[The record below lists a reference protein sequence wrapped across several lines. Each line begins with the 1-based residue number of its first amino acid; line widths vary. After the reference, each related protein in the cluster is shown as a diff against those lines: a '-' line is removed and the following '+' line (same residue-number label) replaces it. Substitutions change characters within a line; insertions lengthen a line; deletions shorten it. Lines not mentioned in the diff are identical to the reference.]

1 MIMAIVI
8 IALAL
13 VWLMYET
20 KFMRIRLESTEY
32 QKAVIAQGKVN
43 HDVNHDTESDTE
55 SENRTP
61 YKPSEFVPADMPE
74 FTGKLNIVC
83 RIE

>member
-1 MIMAIVI
+1 MIAAII
-8 IALAL
+8 LIGIAFT
-13 VWLMYET
+13 WLLKET
-20 KFMRIRLESTEY
+20 DYLRIRLESTEY

-43 HDVNHDTESDTE
+43 HDVNHDTETE
-55 SENRTP
+55 TENTTP

-83 RIE
+83 QIE

>member
-1 MIMAIVI
+1 MIAAII
-8 IALAL
+8 IIGIAFT
-13 VWLMYET
+13 WLLKET
-20 KFMRIRLESTEY
+20 DYLRIRLESTEY

-43 HDVNHDTESDTE
+43 HIVNHDTEA
-55 SENRTP
+55 ENKTP

-83 RIE
+83 QIE